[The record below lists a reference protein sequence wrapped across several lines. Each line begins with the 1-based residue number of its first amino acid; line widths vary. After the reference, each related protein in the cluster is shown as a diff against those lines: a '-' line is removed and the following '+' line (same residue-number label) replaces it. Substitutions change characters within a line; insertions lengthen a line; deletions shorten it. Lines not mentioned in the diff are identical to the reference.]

1 MPNWHE
7 PMQQTFEYYVV
18 DRNTWKDSQL
28 LTNVKSCSITRD
40 LETDTLGSASFE
52 LTDSVGECYV
62 RVYLI
67 TIQNGVKE
75 RHPLGTFLVQTPS
88 SSFDGLVR
96 AVSVDAYTPLIELK
110 ENSPEL
116 GYSILKD
123 EMVDGR
129 KLTIMEH
136 ACARIKEWT
145 AVPVV
150 TTSSDKI
157 LLNNFVAE
165 TDENRLTF
173 LRALIAQA
181 EYSFGLDDIGRIIF
195 EPYQELEAMQPVTT
209 FDDGNSS
216 ILYPEITMDH
226 DVFGIPNVVEVI
238 YNKNGK
244 NIRKLAE
251 NTDPNSPVSIP
262 RRGRRIVHRVVNP
275 SFSGKDTGLAWDGLI
290 QDYANKLLKSQSTVQ
305 YKLKYTHGYYP
316 VRLRDCVRLNYE
328 RAGITDVRAQII
340 SQTIKCEPGCPVSET
355 AIFTNKLWEG

>member
-1 MPNWHE
+1 MPNWYE

-52 LTDSVGECYV
+52 LTDSLGECYV

-88 SSFDGLVR
+88 SSFDGMVR

-110 ENSPEL
+110 ENSPDL
-116 GYSILKD
+116 GFSILKD
-123 EMVDGR
+123 EMIDGR
-129 KLTIMEH
+129 KKTIMEH
-136 ACARIKEWT
+136 ACGLIKDWT

-150 TTSSDKI
+150 TTSSDK
-157 LLNNFVAE
+157 LLLSHFTAE

-195 EPYQELEAMQPVTT
+195 EPDQELDAMQAVTT

-226 DVFGIPNVVEVI
+226 DLFGIPNVVEVI
-238 YNKNGK
+238 YNKDGK
-244 NIRKLAE
+244 YIRKIVE

-262 RRGRRIVHRVVNP
+262 IRGRRIAHRVVNP
-275 SFSGKDTGLAWDGLI
+275 SFSGSNIVWDDLVE
-290 QDYANKLLKSQSTVQ
+290 DYANKLLKSLSTAQ

-328 RAGITDVRAQII
+328 RAGITNVKARII

-355 AIFTNKLWEG
+355 ATFTNKLWEG